1 MDDVRFLRYGAQQMD
16 GQMDRWTDG
25 WKKWHIGVNGESWK
39 NTSVWKS
46 FFWFFVHFTNFARS
60 HLLFETISEWT
71 AFLSLRFVVTSSR
84 ICSTTTFFT
93 YHDFLQPAL
102 VFLLSCQADLSFFL
116 RSKWFALASF
126 FLKLSPFHW
135 EWDCCCLD
143 TSGNNTIVRFVNGR
157 IHSKSFQKKV
167 SEH

>member
-1 MDDVRFLRYGAQQMD
+1 MDDVRFLRYGAQQTD
-16 GQMDRWTDG
+16 GQMDRRMEKVTYRGEWRKL
-25 WKKWHIGVNGESWK
+25 KKPPQ
-39 NTSVWKS
+39 TSVWKS